1 MKRILLILILA
12 STASA
17 SIVSKSN
24 STCTNYILDN
34 DRELQGQVK
43 VVSKKISYGMYIH
56 DMEIDFDQRRVLFDL
71 KTAVSLGFD
80 RDITSKKV
88 SISEEHPDFKE
99 FTNLLQKDLYFFKE
113 VCLDKNNEV
122 ISFKMKTE

>member
-1 MKRILLILILA
+1 MKKLLLLLILA

-24 STCTNYILDN
+24 PNCTNYILDN

-80 RDITSKKV
+80 KDITSKKV